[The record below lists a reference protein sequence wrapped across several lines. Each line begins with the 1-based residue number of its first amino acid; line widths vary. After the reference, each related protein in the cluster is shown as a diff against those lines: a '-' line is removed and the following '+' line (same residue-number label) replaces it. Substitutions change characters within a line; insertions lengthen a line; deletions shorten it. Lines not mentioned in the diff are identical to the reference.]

1 MSAGPELKQQ
11 LVTLSVEDRAEL
23 ALFLI
28 DSLDPVVDDDADVLW
43 ETELNRRA
51 DQIESR
57 TVQGEPAEKVMERL
71 WKKHS

>member
-11 LVTLSVEDRAEL
+11 LATLSVEDRAEL

-51 DQIESR
+51 DQIESS
-57 TVQGEPAEKVMERL
+57 TVQGEPAENVMERL